1 MLNATCKA
9 DYTGLSATIGSTAQ
23 VLMQRT
29 MLDEKMQEKEV
40 NSKRVLAKQSRPKLT
55 GFSTANYIS
64 AFEPIM
70 QSSDS
75 ILVHAA
81 SSFESDVAGVVQ
93 DISPY
98 IRSIMAFDLRLERY
112 RLQLSGIM
120 SEGPRNK
127 RVRTTRASRA
137 ALEGGNK
144 SSTRRERWF
153 SQDANPKQILATGS
167 SEWQDALV
175 QAGHFSVTPVALGNA
190 SSGQSDSENSEDVS
204 RVDV

>member
-1 MLNATCKA
+1 MLNATYKP
-9 DYTGLSATIGSTAQ
+9 DYTGLSASIGATAQ
-23 VLMQRT
+23 VMMRRT
-29 MLDEKMQEKEV
+29 MLDDKPQEIEV
-40 NSKRVLAKQSRPKLT
+40 NAKRVLAKQPRSKST

-64 AFEPIM
+64 AFESIM
-70 QSSDS
+70 QRNDS

-81 SSFESDVAGVVQ
+81 SSSESDVAGVVQ
-93 DISPY
+93 DIAPY

-112 RLQLSGIM
+112 RLQLSGIL

-144 SSTRRERWF
+144 SNTRRERWF
-153 SQDANPKQILATGS
+153 SQEANPKQILATGS

-190 SSGQSDSENSEDVS
+190 SSGQSDSENSEGVS

>member
-1 MLNATCKA
+1 MLNVTYNP
-9 DYTGLSATIGSTAQ
+9 DYTGLSASIGATAQ
-23 VLMQRT
+23 VIMQRT
-29 MLDEKMQEKEV
+29 MLDDNRQEIES
-40 NSKRVLAKQSRPKLT
+40 NAKRVLVKQPRSKLI
-55 GFSTANYIS
+55 GLSTANHIS

-70 QSSDS
+70 QSNDS

-81 SSFESDVAGVVQ
+81 SSSEFDVAGVVQ
-93 DISPY
+93 DIAPY

-112 RLQLSGIM
+112 RLQLSGIL
-120 SEGPRNK
+120 SEGPRSK

-144 SSTRRERWF
+144 SNTRRERWF
-153 SQDANPKQILATGS
+153 SQEANPKQILATGS

-175 QAGHFSVTPVALGNA
+175 QTGHFCVTPTALGNT